1 MNANVKQI
9 FVVKAGTTLKVSGNT
24 STLAEGQIGVFTPS
38 YTAISNTAV
47 PTPAQSPYIMLA
59 EGTGNASLGSFKT
72 SRIYLNKVTAWR
84 GTAFSTTSTEME
96 VTTTPGSFK
105 CERTYVF
112 TVRIF
117 EHFLQSVYCPYLQ
130 ESVMITTPCCEDC
143 TGDCDNL
150 VATSYIAEIVAA
162 INANV
167 KLNPYVVA
175 TVDGVTIVLTGKV
188 VPGLTAVDCLPD
200 SVPYIA
206 NKVRFKVY
214 AGEAAGS
221 SQLEDI
227 ANFCDIW
234 ESETTQDLVYPIG
247 EGVAIAELER
257 HFAGYNQPNTSGYR
271 YNIPYYN
278 GDLITFTDKTLSYDI
293 YELEYLDPSSE
304 GFEQKT
310 AVPMSIVVAFPSSLS
325 AEADKFETIMNT
337 WLANSPAYQ
346 TAVNI

>member
-24 STLAEGQIGVFTPS
+24 SALVAGQLGVFKPD
-38 YTAISNTAV
+38 YTAIDNTAV

-59 EGTGNASLGSFKT
+59 EGTGDTKLGSFKT

-84 GTAFSTTSTEME
+84 GTAFNTTSTEME

-105 CERTYVF
+105 CESTYVF

-117 EHFLQSVYCPYLQ
+117 EHFLHSVYCPYLQ
-130 ESVMITTPCCEDC
+130 ESVMITTPCCDDC
-143 TGDCDNL
+143 SGNCDDL
-150 VATSYIAEIVAA
+150 VATSNIAEIVAK
-162 INANV
+162 INANPR
-167 KLNPYVVA
+167 LSPYVVA
-175 TVDGVTIVLTGKV
+175 SESGGEIILTGLPV
-188 VPGLTAVDCLPD
+188 AGLTAVDCLPD

-221 SQLEDI
+221 SQLEDMP
-227 ANFCDIW
+227 NFCDLW
-234 ESETTQDLVYPIG
+234 VSETTQNVVYPIG
-247 EGVAIAELER
+247 EGRAIAEMER

-278 GDLITFTDKTLSYDI
+278 GDFITFADKALSYDI

-325 AEADKFETIMNT
+325 AEADKFETILNT

-346 TAVNI
+346 SAVNI

>member
-1 MNANVKQI
+1 MNRNVKQI
-9 FVVKAGTTLKVSGNT
+9 FVVKAGTTLAVSGST
-24 STLAEGQIGVFTPS
+24 SALAEGQIGVFTPS
-38 YTAISNTAV
+38 YTAIDNTAV

-117 EHFLQSVYCPYLQ
+117 EHFLHSVFCPYLQ
-130 ESVMITTPCCEDC
+130 ESVMVTTPCCEDC
-143 TGDCDNL
+143 TGDCDDL
-150 VATSYIAEIVAA
+150 VATSYIAEIVAK
-162 INANV
+162 INANPR
-167 KLNPYVVA
+167 LSAYVTA
-175 TVDGVTIVLTGKV
+175 SVDGSTIVLTGKV
-188 VPGLTAVDCLPD
+188 VEGLTAVDCLPD
-200 SVPYIA
+200 TVPYIA

-227 ANFCDIW
+227 ANFCDLW
-234 ESETTQDLVYPIG
+234 VSETTQDVVYPVG
-247 EGVAIAELER
+247 EGVAIVEMER

-278 GDLITFTDKTLSYDI
+278 GDLITFADKALSYDI
-293 YELEYLDPSSE
+293 YELEYLDPSAE
-304 GFEQKT
+304 GFEHKT

-325 AEADKFETIMNT
+325 AEADKFETILNT

-346 TAVNI
+346 GAVNI

>member
-1 MNANVKQI
+1 MNRNVKQI
-9 FVVKAGTTLKVSGNT
+9 FVVKAGTTLAVSGST
-24 STLAEGQIGVFTPS
+24 SALAEGQIGVFTPS
-38 YTAISNTAV
+38 YTAIDNTAV

-117 EHFLQSVYCPYLQ
+117 EHFLHSVFCPYLQ
-130 ESVMITTPCCEDC
+130 ESVMVTTPCCEDC
-143 TGDCDNL
+143 TGDCDDL
-150 VATSYIAEIVAA
+150 VATSYIAEIVAK
-162 INANV
+162 INANPR
-167 KLNPYVVA
+167 LSAYVTA
-175 TVDGVTIVLTGKV
+175 SVDGSTIVLTGKV
-188 VPGLTAVDCLPD
+188 VEGLTAVDCLPD
-200 SVPYIA
+200 TVPYIA

-227 ANFCDIW
+227 ANFCDLW
-234 ESETTQDLVYPIG
+234 VSETTQDVVYPVG
-247 EGVAIAELER
+247 EGVAIAEMER

-278 GDLITFTDKTLSYDI
+278 GDLITFADKALSYDI
-293 YELEYLDPSSE
+293 YELEYLDPSAE
-304 GFEQKT
+304 GFEHKT

-325 AEADKFETIMNT
+325 AEADKFETILNT

-346 TAVNI
+346 GAVNI

>member
-1 MNANVKQI
+1 MNRNVKQI

-38 YTAISNTAV
+38 YTAIDNTAV

-117 EHFLQSVYCPYLQ
+117 EHFLHSVFCPYLQ
-130 ESVMITTPCCEDC
+130 ESVMVTTPCCEDC
-143 TGDCDNL
+143 TGDCDDL
-150 VATSYIAEIVAA
+150 VATSYIAEIVAK
-162 INANV
+162 INANPR
-167 KLNPYVVA
+167 LSAYVTA
-175 TVDGVTIVLTGKV
+175 SVDGETIVLTGKV
-188 VPGLTAVDCLPD
+188 VEGLTAVDCLPD
-200 SVPYIA
+200 TVPYIA

-227 ANFCDIW
+227 ANFCDLW
-234 ESETTQDLVYPIG
+234 VSETTQDVVYPVG
-247 EGVAIAELER
+247 EGVAIAEMER

-278 GDLITFTDKTLSYDI
+278 GDLITFADKALSYDI
-293 YELEYLDPSSE
+293 YELEYLDPSAE
-304 GFEQKT
+304 GFEHKT

-325 AEADKFETIMNT
+325 AEADKFETILNT

-346 TAVNI
+346 GAVNI

>member
-1 MNANVKQI
+1 MNRNVKQI
-9 FVVKAGTTLKVSGNT
+9 FVVKAGTTLRVTGTTANLT
-24 STLAEGQIGVFTPS
+24 QGQIGVFRPNFA
-38 YTAISNTAV
+38 AIDNAAV

-59 EGTGNASLGSFKT
+59 EGTGDTSLGSFKT

-84 GTAFSTTSTEME
+84 GTAFSTSSQEMK
-96 VTTTPGSFK
+96 VTTVPGSLK

-117 EHFLQSVYCPYLQ
+117 EHFLHSVFCPYLQ
-130 ESVMITTPCCEDC
+130 ESVMITTPCCDDC
-143 TGDCDNL
+143 AGDCDNL
-150 VATSYIAEIVAA
+150 VPAEYLTEIITK
-162 INANV
+162 INANPR
-167 KLNPYVVA
+167 LSSYVVA
-175 TVDGVTIVLTGKV
+175 TVETGNIVLTGKV
-188 VPGLTAVDCLPD
+188 VEGLTAVDCLPD
-200 SVPYIA
+200 TVPYLA

-227 ANFCDIW
+227 ANFCDLW
-234 ESETTQDLVYPIG
+234 VSTTTQNVVYPVG
-247 EGVAIAELER
+247 EGAAIVEMER

-278 GDLITFTDKTLSYDI
+278 GDLITFADKTLSYDI
-293 YELEYLDPSSE
+293 YELEYLDPSAE
-304 GFEQKT
+304 GFEHKT

-325 AEADKFETIMNT
+325 AEADKFETILNT

-346 TAVNI
+346 GAVNI